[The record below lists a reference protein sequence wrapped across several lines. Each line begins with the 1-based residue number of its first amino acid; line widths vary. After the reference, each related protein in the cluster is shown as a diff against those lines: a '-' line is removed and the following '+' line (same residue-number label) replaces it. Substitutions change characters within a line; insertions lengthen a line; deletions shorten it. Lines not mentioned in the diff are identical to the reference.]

1 MTSRYVPLLGSIVV
15 VAVAACSSN
24 AVSPPAPGSGVGAQA
39 AIHHRLSPTA
49 TQTCPVGSNPPTWPD
64 ATNLITDGA
73 FNPAP
78 LPNSFDEYTGA
89 IPGINWTQSVP
100 GGTVDLVGLNEWGAP
115 SPGNECT
122 MDLDGSSHG
131 GISESFATT
140 PNKVYHVHF
149 QMSGSIDPP
158 RHINNMQIS
167 AAGQSRTF
175 HWDTTSSP
183 GHDVYHGVYDRK
195 CWRFTATDSTTT
207 LEFKSLDP
215 PGDTNSGAIIT
226 EIVVN

>member
-1 MTSRYVPLLGSIVV
+1 MTSRYVSLLGLIVL

-24 AVSPPAPGSGVGAQA
+24 VVSPPAPGSGVGAQA
-39 AIHHRLSPTA
+39 AIHHGLF
-49 TQTCPVGSNPPTWPD
+49 PVGSICPAGNNPPTWPD
-64 ATNLITDGA
+64 ARNKITDGA

-78 LPNSFDEYTGA
+78 LPNSFDEYSGA
-89 IPGINWTQSVP
+89 IPGITWAQSVP

-122 MDLDGSSHG
+122 MDLDGDNHG

-140 PNKVYHVHF
+140 PNKVYCVSF

-158 RHINNMQIS
+158 RHVNKMLVS
-167 AAGQSRTF
+167 AAGQSRMIR
-175 HWDTTSSP
+175 WDTTSP
-183 GHDVYHGVYDRK
+183 PNHDVYHGVYERK
-195 CWRFTATDSTTT
+195 LWRFTATDTTTT

-215 PGDTNSGAIIT
+215 PGDTNSGTIVT
-226 EIVVN
+226 EIVVK